1 MSEILILD
9 EERNLP
15 LEDFVRASGLPR
27 EVVDELLEWG
37 ALEPA
42 PGARI
47 EFRTQTL
54 VLARRAA
61 RLRETFMLDAGG
73 LAIALAYLERIDQ
86 LERRVLQLECGRP
99 R

>member
-1 MSEILILD
+1 MSETLILD
-9 EERNLP
+9 EDRTLP
-15 LEDFVRASGLPR
+15 LDELSRASGLPQPLV
-27 EVVDELLEWG
+27 EELVEWG
-37 ALEPA
+37 AFEPV
-42 PGARI
+42 PGARV
-47 EFRTQTL
+47 EFHSRTL

-73 LAIALAYLERIDQ
+73 LAIALAYLERIEQ